1 VLLSAAEKSHSHPF
15 SICFVCVFP
24 LFCPDIIVFSSIFD
38 GFLRYFLASFSPFS
52 AVTLQKVRKNS
63 EMSIAEKC
71 NPQPFSI
78 CFAEVFLV
86 FAMVFDGF
94 WSKTEHFNSIPNV
107 FPQFFD
113 GFLRYFLDSFSIFT
127 MGLRKVRK
135 TLKLV
140 AD

>member
-1 VLLSAAEKSHSHPF
+1 MLLRNPIPSLFPFVL
-15 SICFVCVFP
+15 CVFP

-52 AVTLQKVRKNS
+52 ALTLQKVRKNS
-63 EMSIAEKC
+63 EICCRLSIAEKC

-94 WSKTEHFNSIPNV
+94 WYFFSISPLVFHLESVKKMHFNSIPIVFRIVLFIV
-107 FPQFFD
+107 FPNF
-113 GFLRYFLDSFSIFT
+113 
-127 MGLRKVRK
+127 
-135 TLKLV
+135 
-140 AD
+140 

>member
-1 VLLSAAEKSHSHPF
+1 MLLSAAEKSHSQPF

-63 EMSIAEKC
+63 EICCRLSIAEKC

-94 WSKTEHFNSIPNV
+94 
-107 FPQFFD
+107 
-113 GFLRYFLDSFSIFT
+113 G
-127 MGLRKVRK
+127 
-135 TLKLV
+135 
-140 AD
+140 